1 MLTAYFK
8 SAPTIAR
15 YRAGGAGPYLDRFVV
30 WLADQGYRRVSIRRH
45 VREVVK
51 FAAWAKSVGFDTA
64 PLDRTAVAQL
74 HDDLAARGRLNY
86 PSGNC
91 RHVHQ
96 SACIFV
102 RFLEVIGAAQP
113 TAVPV
118 EKASQASPL
127 FVEFIAWMASHRGT
141 RERTLASYRLPVER
155 LLGSLGQPD
164 TYSAQRLRAF
174 FLEQVNPAQPAKSKN
189 LATAMRMFLRF
200 LIVRGDCAPGLD
212 FAIPT
217 VARWRLST
225 LPKYLPSAS
234 VEALIAS
241 CDPSVPLG
249 ARDRAILLLIA
260 RLGLRASDVSSL
272 QFCQLL
278 WSKGTVRVAG
288 KNRREVEL
296 PLPQEVGDAILHYL
310 QHGRPRVASEAVFIT
325 TVAPFIPITRVVV
338 GKTVA
343 RAIHQTGI
351 EAPNRGAHL
360 LRHSAATSML
370 GDGISLTAI
379 GALFRHSSIETTA
392 IYAKVDVN
400 LLKEV
405 VQPWSGATPC

>member
-8 SAPTIAR
+8 SASTIAR
-15 YRAGGAGPYLDRFVV
+15 YRAGSAGPHLDRFVD
-30 WLADQGYRRVSIRRH
+30 WLVDQGYRRASIRRH
-45 VREVVK
+45 VREVVN
-51 FAAWAKSVGFDTA
+51 FAAWAESVGLGTA
-64 PLDRTAVAQL
+64 TLNHDALTQL
-74 HDDLAARGRLNY
+74 YDHLMTRGRQRD
-86 PSGNC
+86 PSGN
-91 RHVHQ
+91 RPHIYQ
-96 SACIFV
+96 SACVFV
-102 RFLEVIGAAQP
+102 HFLEVVGAVEP
-113 TAVPV
+113 TDVVHAAEVP
-118 EKASQASPL
+118 AL
-127 FVEFIAWMASHRGT
+127 FVEFHDWMATHRGT
-141 RERTLASYRLPVER
+141 RSITLANYRRPVENLLRTLGL
-155 LLGSLGQPD
+155 PD
-164 TYSAQRLRAF
+164 TYSAQRLREF
-174 FLEQVNPAQPAKSKN
+174 FLQQVNPSQPAKSKN

-200 LIVRGDCAPGLD
+200 LIVRGDCAPGLN

-217 VARWRLST
+217 VARWRLAT
-225 LPKYLPSAS
+225 LPKYLSSAS
-234 VEALIAS
+234 VETLIAS
-241 CDPSVPLG
+241 CDPSGPLG

-296 PLPQEVGDAILHYL
+296 PMPQEVGDAILHYL

-325 TVAPFIPITRVVV
+325 AVAPFIPITRVVV

-343 RAIHQTGI
+343 RAIRQTGI
-351 EAPNRGAHL
+351 EAPNQGAHL
-360 LRHSAATSML
+360 LRHSVATSML

-405 VQPWSGATPC
+405 VQPWPGATPC

>member
-15 YRAGGAGPYLDRFVV
+15 YRAGSAGPHLDRFVA

-45 VREVVK
+45 VREVAN
-51 FAAWAKSVGFDTA
+51 FAAWAESVGLGAA
-64 PLDRTAVAQL
+64 PLDRAALTQL
-74 HDDLAARGRLNY
+74 HDYLAAHGRLNY

-102 RFLEVIGAAQP
+102 RFLELIGAVP
-113 TAVPV
+113 PPAVPV
-118 EKASQASPL
+118 VSASPL
-127 FVEFIAWMASHRGT
+127 FVEFITWMASHQGT
-141 RERTLASYRLPVER
+141 RESTLASYRLPVER

-174 FLEQVNPAQPAKSKN
+174 FLQQVNPTQPAKSKN

-225 LPKYLPSAS
+225 LPKYLPSTS

-272 QFCQLL
+272 QFSQLL

-296 PLPQEVGDAILHYL
+296 PSPQEVGDAILHYL

-405 VQPWSGATPC
+405 VQPWPGATPC

>member
-1 MLTAYFK
+1 MLTTYFK
-8 SAPTIAR
+8 SAVTIAR
-15 YRAGGAGPYLDRFVV
+15 YRAGCAGPHLDRFVA
-30 WLADQGYRRVSIRRH
+30 WLAEKGYRRVSIRRH
-45 VREVVK
+45 VREVVN
-51 FAAWAKSVGFDTA
+51 FAAWAESVGLGTA
-64 PLDRTAVAQL
+64 PLNHAVLSQL
-74 HDDLAARGRLNY
+74 HDYLTVHGRQRD
-86 PSGNC
+86 PSGN
-91 RHVHQ
+91 RPHVYQ
-96 SACIFV
+96 SACVFV
-102 RFLEVIGAAQP
+102 RFLEVIGAVRPETVMNVAETP
-113 TAVPV
+113 A
-118 EKASQASPL
+118 L
-127 FVEFIAWMASHRGT
+127 FVEFHDWMAAHRGT
-141 RERTLASYRLPVER
+141 RDSTLASYRLPVEN
-155 LLGSLGQPD
+155 LLRTLGQPD
-164 TYSAQRLRAF
+164 SYSAHRLREF
-174 FLEQVNPAQPAKSKN
+174 FLQQINPTHPAKSKN

-217 VARWRLST
+217 VARWRLSA

-241 CDPSVPLG
+241 CDRSVPLG

-310 QHGRPRVASEAVFIT
+310 EHGRPQVETEAVFIT
-325 TVAPFIPITRVVV
+325 TIAPFIPITRVVV

-343 RAIHQTGI
+343 RAIRQAGI

-360 LRHSAATSML
+360 LRHSVATSML
-370 GDGISLTAI
+370 GDGILLTAI
-379 GALFRHSSIETTA
+379 GALLRHTSIETTA

-400 LLKEV
+400 MLKEV
-405 VQPWSGATPC
+405 VQPWPGAEP

>member
-8 SAPTIAR
+8 SASTIAR
-15 YRAGGAGPYLDRFVV
+15 YRAGSAGPHLDRFVD
-30 WLADQGYRRVSIRRH
+30 WLVDQGYRRASIRRH
-45 VREVVK
+45 VREVVN
-51 FAAWAKSVGFDTA
+51 FAAWSKSVGLGTA
-64 PLDRTAVAQL
+64 PLNHDALTQL
-74 HDDLAARGRLNY
+74 HDHLTARGRQRD
-86 PSGNC
+86 PSGN
-91 RHVHQ
+91 HPHIYQ
-96 SACIFV
+96 SACVFV
-102 RFLEVIGAAQP
+102 RFLEVIGA
-113 TAVPV
+113 V
-118 EKASQASPL
+118 EPKEVVRAADGFTL
-127 FVEFIAWMASHRGT
+127 FVEFHDWMAVHRGT
-141 RERTLASYRLPVER
+141 RNITLASYRLPVEN
-155 LLGSLGQPD
+155 LLRTLGRPD
-164 TYSAQRLRAF
+164 AYSAQSLREF
-174 FLEQVNPAQPAKSKN
+174 FLQQVNPTQPAKSKN

-217 VARWRLST
+217 VARWRLAT
-225 LPKYLPSAS
+225 LPKYLSSAS
-234 VEALIAS
+234 VETLIAS
-241 CDPSVPLG
+241 CDPSAPLG

-260 RLGLRASDVSSL
+260 RLGLRASDVSGL
-272 QFCQLL
+272 QLCQLL

-296 PLPQEVGDAILHYL
+296 PMPQEVGDAILHYL
-310 QHGRPRVASEAVFIT
+310 QHERPRVASEAVFIT
-325 TVAPFIPITRVVV
+325 AVAPFIPITRVVV

-343 RAIHQTGI
+343 RAIRQTGI
-351 EAPNRGAHL
+351 DAPNRGAHL

-405 VQPWSGATPC
+405 VQPWPGATPC